1 MAKLL
6 SETTYFT
13 ERLFRVHPKSFVA
26 MLITAPAKVGFQNN
40 FLGTLAYLTP
50 LSICYNNTFISHGC
64 ANRHG
69 KVVKFNFCHPTKN
82 DA

>member
-6 SETTYFT
+6 SETAYFT
-13 ERLFRVHPKSFVA
+13 ERLFRVHPESLVA

-50 LSICYNNTFISHGC
+50 LLMCDNNTLISHSSVNWRG
-64 ANRHG
+64 
-69 KVVKFNFCHPTKN
+69 
-82 DA
+82 

>member
-50 LSICYNNTFISHGC
+50 LSI
-64 ANRHG
+64 
-69 KVVKFNFCHPTKN
+69 
-82 DA
+82 